1 MRQVTERMAVLI
13 QVVWAVT
20 IQIRMGGKLI
30 AVLIIFFCVLEQ
42 TTRPVFSA
50 IIAVIQA
57 TIDKILAITMKTG
70 QLLLAIF
77 LITTLAQIQCPTTF
91 LQGIA
96 ALLRT
101 RRQQIPI
108 LETRRQQIPILET
121 RRQQIPILE
130 TIFSL
135 TIALPII
142 IPQPTISITMPV
154 MQTHRTHRAHP
165 TISSAMEVAI
175 KETTPRQ
182 IMCFKTLQTT
192 TINSQTTP
200 TTILGMLTIKLIMFS
215 NNIA

>member
-1 MRQVTERMAVLI
+1 
-13 QVVWAVT
+13 
-20 IQIRMGGKLI
+20 MGGKLI

-121 RRQQIPILE
+121 
-130 TIFSL
+130 IFSL

-142 IPQPTISITMPV
+142 IHQPTISITMPV

-182 IMCFKTLQTT
+182 IMCFITVQTT

>member
-121 RRQQIPILE
+121 
-130 TIFSL
+130 IFSL

-165 TISSAMEVAI
+165 TISSTIEVTI

>member
-96 ALLRT
+96 ALPR
-101 RRQQIPI
+101 
-108 LETRRQQIPILET
+108 TRRQQIPILET